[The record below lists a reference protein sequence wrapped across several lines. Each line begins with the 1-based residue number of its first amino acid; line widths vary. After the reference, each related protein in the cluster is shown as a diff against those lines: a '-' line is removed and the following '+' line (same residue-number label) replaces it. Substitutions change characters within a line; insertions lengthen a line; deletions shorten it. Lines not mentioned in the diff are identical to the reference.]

1 MDKVK
6 IGRFIVEMRKQQ
18 NLAQREFADILGI
31 SDKTVS
37 KWECGNGMPELSFM
51 YPICNIFKINLNELF
66 LGEKLA
72 DADYKKK
79 AEENMLTLVK
89 GTENMK
95 KYCRRPSFRL
105 CRYC

>member
-37 KWECGNGMPELSFM
+37 KWECDNGMP
-51 YPICNIFKINLNELF
+51 ELF

-79 AEENMLTLVK
+79 AEENMKTLVK

>member
-37 KWECGNGMPELSFM
+37 KWECDNGMPELSFM
-51 YPICNIFKINLNELF
+51 YPICNIFKINLN
-66 LGEKLA
+66 
-72 DADYKKK
+72 
-79 AEENMLTLVK
+79 
-89 GTENMK
+89 
-95 KYCRRPSFRL
+95 
-105 CRYC
+105 